1 MLFILQRNIPLR
13 GYVAAL
19 TILLTLYRPFNHQ
32 KMKLFKSISIL
43 SIILFLACS
52 GISGEESMDFSLP
65 HKDKVKKKDQDSTRF
80 YYNGS
85 HRIKR
90 GQRSIKRT

>member
-1 MLFILQRNIPLR
+1 
-13 GYVAAL
+13 
-19 TILLTLYRPFNHQ
+19 
-32 KMKLFKSISIL
+32 MKLFTSISIL

-52 GISGEESMDFSLP
+52 GISGEESIHFSSP
-65 HKDKVKKKDQDSTRF
+65 QKKELEKSDVDSVRF
-80 YYNGS
+80 FYNGS